1 MIIDCVCLSLSD
13 DEEFIFAVW
22 PSSPPLT
29 NSAGAGCVLGRPVGV
44 CSAPTRNT
52 SAHVHTLIDCCATLD
67 IHYNIIHFF
76 SHWYIAIRLRW
87 CAGVCVVCS
96 RKSTENFPPPKKK
109 RREGRASSCQPEQP
123 SYRVGRP
130 LAAADDGGQRRK
142 EKDYRLFSLCTSNK
156 FLTCYNF
163 FLFFFFWLS
172 LVFWLAGVG
181 SFVSQLVRATDKK
194 RKPQKKN
201 YL

>member
-67 IHYNIIHFF
+67 IHYNIIQFLF
-76 SHWYIAIRLRW
+76 LFPTDILRFA
-87 CAGVCVVCS
+87 CVDVPVCVCRVQPEVD
-96 RKSTENFPPPKKK
+96 RKFPPSKEKKK
-109 RREGRASSCQPEQP
+109 RGPLLVAANRSSHPTVLAVRSLLLMTEAKGGRKKTIGC
-123 SYRVGRP
+123 
-130 LAAADDGGQRRK
+130 
-142 EKDYRLFSLCTSNK
+142 SLCAHPT
-156 FLTCYNF
+156 NF
-163 FLFFFFWLS
+163 
-172 LVFWLAGVG
+172 
-181 SFVSQLVRATDKK
+181 
-194 RKPQKKN
+194 
-201 YL
+201 

>member
-1 MIIDCVCLSLSD
+1 
-13 DEEFIFAVW
+13 
-22 PSSPPLT
+22 
-29 NSAGAGCVLGRPVGV
+29 
-44 CSAPTRNT
+44 
-52 SAHVHTLIDCCATLD
+52 
-67 IHYNIIHFF
+67 
-76 SHWYIAIRLRW
+76 
-87 CAGVCVVCS
+87 VCS

-194 RKPQKKN
+194 RKPQKKIIYKN
-201 YL
+201 ERKREPPSIEWKEPKEKNK